1 MSNKLILWDL
11 DRCLCPHNAAFHQ
24 QAPQA
29 VAYAA
34 MDFVKSLCWEEAI
47 ALSIAHYPGQKKAVQ
62 FFAERYSLNSQE
74 LYQCYYHHLQADF
87 IEPNM
92 ELSAKIQRSLQHFS
106 HGVFTQA
113 PKIWIDKALAKLGL
127 TSRFDPDWLLGCE
140 RLPYGE
146 KTSDLNMALLRKTF
160 DLMQLRPHQI
170 FLIDDRLHNLQ
181 QVGRS
186 IGHKILVDAE
196 SAASSDISIMHT
208 HSALHAM
215 TYILDLEGKPQ
226 HEARA

>member
-11 DRCLCPHNAAFHQ
+11 DRCLCPHNVAFHQ

-34 MDFVKSLCWEEAI
+34 MDFVKSLSWEEAI
-47 ALSIAHYPGQKKAVQ
+47 TLSKAHYPGQKKAVQ
-62 FFAERYSLNSQE
+62 YFADKYSLNSQE
-74 LYQCYYHHLQADF
+74 LYQRYYHHLQADF
-87 IEPNM
+87 IKPNM
-92 ELSAKIQRSLQHFS
+92 ELSTKIQRSLQQYA

-146 KTSDLNMALLRKTF
+146 KASDLNMALLRKTF
-160 DLMQLRPHQI
+160 DLVQLRPHQI
-170 FLIDDRLHNLQ
+170 VLVDDRLYNLQ

-186 IGHKILVDAE
+186 IGHKILVDDE
-196 SAASSDISIMHT
+196 SSAPSDTSIIHA
-208 HSALHAM
+208 HSALQAM
-215 TYILDLEGKPQ
+215 TYILDAEDKHQ
-226 HEARA
+226 HEVRA